1 MSEAK
6 EFESPFKAKEES
18 DNRKSKKIL
27 ERRGQLLTI
36 FLVLFILITLATYKN
51 LKFGKEMFEL
61 SPWLISFNIALLLV
75 LAITEMG
82 NKMSEQ
88 EDRKIKFFTLLREKS
103 LEKELKFL
111 KEKKLKNAKK
121 EFDNQSSIYQLLSAI
136 ENKFIL
142 NIALSIVLSIIYFL
156 FYFLFIGME
165 LINKIITIPYIGQGY
180 FINLLLVI
188 IFFSALWFFIK
199 SILHVAYVFA
209 DS

>member
-1 MSEAK
+1 MENAHPVHGS
-6 EFESPFKAKEES
+6 
-18 DNRKSKKIL
+18 
-27 ERRGQLLTI
+27 
-36 FLVLFILITLATYKN
+36 LA
-51 LKFGKEMFEL
+51 
-61 SPWLISFNIALLLV
+61 V
-75 LAITEMG
+75 
-82 NKMSEQ
+82 
-88 EDRKIKFFTLLREKS
+88 LREKS